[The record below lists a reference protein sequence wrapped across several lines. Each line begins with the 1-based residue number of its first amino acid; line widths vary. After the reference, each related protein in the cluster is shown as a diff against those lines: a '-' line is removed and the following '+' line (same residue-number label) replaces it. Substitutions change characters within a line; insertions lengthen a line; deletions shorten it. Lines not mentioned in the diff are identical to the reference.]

1 MSKLHQKNVE
11 RQMIEIVNNKNNDNK
26 CGDCGSSYPTWAS
39 YNLGIFLCGRCA
51 SVHRRVLPSNV
62 SKVKSLTLDDWNSE
76 QIDRLRRIGNK
87 KARSKWNAKRV
98 PFPYDDDN
106 KSEIEQYIKDKYI
119 AGKFRDE
126 PMGSN
131 DYDDGYESDEGR
143 FGGSLARGLKLRS
156 RSRLTS
162 VRSVPSLTHRRL
174 TTFESSQFT
183 KQARQLANMGFS
195 DLDLVKEAL
204 ILANGDIDFAL
215 EILDK
220 DSRVNPNQEETA
232 PSLPR
237 RPTNAAASVTTGQ
250 GFQDNNP
257 MAALAQQQTSA
268 GSEWWSGN
276 AAMAAA
282 PTGQPQIYQY
292 TDPIT
297 GQISYVDS
305 NGQEYLD
312 PNNPQHQQLLMQQQN
327 PQLIA
332 QQTNKQQ
339 ILSLYNQPENFTS
352 NVAVPVDK
360 MNQQPQQQQQQQPS
374 QQLQQQQQ
382 QQQFQQPFQTGQP
395 QFQQFGSQPPQQFQ
409 QQPLMQQ
416 QTAMGFQQPYT
427 QQPYG
432 QQPQQPYWQ

>member
-1 MSKLHQKNVE
+1 MSKLYQKNVE
-11 RQMIEIVNNKNNDNK
+11 RQMIEIVNSRGNENK
-26 CGDCGSSYPTWAS
+26 CGECGSSYPTWAS

-62 SKVKSLTLDDWNSE
+62 SKVKSLTLDEWTSE

-87 KARSKWNAKRV
+87 KARNKWNAKRE
-98 PFPYDDDN
+98 PFPYDEDN
-106 KSEIEQYIKDKYI
+106 TTEIDQYIKDKYLL
-119 AGKFRDE
+119 GKFRDD
-126 PMGSN
+126 PIGSN
-131 DYDDGYESDEGR
+131 SYDDGYDSDGGR
-143 FGGSLARGLKLRS
+143 FGDSLSRMLKLGS
-156 RSRLTS
+156 RSRLAST
-162 VRSVPSLTHRRL
+162 RSVPALSHRKL

-183 KQARQLANMGFS
+183 NQANQLANMGFS
-195 DLDLVKEAL
+195 DMDLVKEAL

-215 EILDK
+215 EILDN
-220 DSRVNPNQEETA
+220 DSKVNPNQDEVA

-237 RPTNAAASVTTGQ
+237 RPANATTQPTGALATPTGQ
-250 GFQDNNP
+250 VFLGNNP
-257 MAALAQQQTSA
+257 MASLAQQQTSA
-268 GSEWWSGN
+268 GGDWWSGN
-276 AAMAAA
+276 STIAAA

-297 GQISYVDS
+297 GQVSYVDS

-327 PQLIA
+327 PQLVA

-339 ILSLYNQPENFTS
+339 ILSLYNQPESFTS
-352 NVAVPVDK
+352 NVAAPADQ
-360 MNQQPQQQQQQQPS
+360 MQQKQQQ
-374 QQLQQQQQ
+374 QQQQQ

-395 QFQQFGSQPPQQFQ
+395 QFQQFGAQPLQQFQ
-409 QQPLMQQ
+409 QQPLNQQ
-416 QTAMGFQQPYT
+416 QTAMGFQQPYS